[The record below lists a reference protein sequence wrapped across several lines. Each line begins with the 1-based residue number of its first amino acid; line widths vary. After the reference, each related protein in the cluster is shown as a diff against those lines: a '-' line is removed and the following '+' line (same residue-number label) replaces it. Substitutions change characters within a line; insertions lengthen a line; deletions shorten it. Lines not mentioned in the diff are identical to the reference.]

1 MNFEF
6 YYILS
11 FAIPICLLIGMPK
24 LLRAYSANE
33 RKFRVFLYVS
43 LILFAVSWYL
53 PSPLID
59 GQNTSFSTHF
69 VGGGMFTAFFWEY
82 IRRSLKLKIHLL
94 LDGFLL
100 FCLVSGL
107 GAINEIFELVAVL
120 GDFYTITLTDTSY
133 DIFANTLGASL
144 VWLGIVITSHSRRSQ

>member
-1 MNFEF
+1 MDFEF

-11 FAIPICLLIGMPK
+11 SVIPIGLLIGTPR
-24 LLRAYSANE
+24 LLRAYHVDE
-33 RKFRVFLYVS
+33 RKFRIFLYVS
-43 LILFAVSWYL
+43 LILFAVSWYV
-53 PSPLID
+53 PSPLIA

-69 VGGGMFTAFFWEY
+69 IGGGMFTAFFWEY
-82 IRRSLKLKIHLL
+82 IRRSLNLKIHLL

-120 GDFYTITLTDTSY
+120 GNFYTIPLDDTSY
-133 DIFANTLGASL
+133 DIFANTLGAAL
-144 VWLGIVITSHSRRSQ
+144 VWLGIVITSHAYRSR

>member
-11 FAIPICLLIGMPK
+11 IVIPIGLLIGTPR
-24 LLRAYSANE
+24 LLRAYHVDE
-33 RKFRVFLYVS
+33 RRFRIFLYVS
-43 LILFAVSWYL
+43 LILFAISWYL

-59 GQNTSFSTHF
+59 GQNTSFSTHV

-82 IRRSLKLKIHLL
+82 IRRSLNLHIHLL

-120 GDFYTITLTDTSY
+120 GNFYTITLTDTSY
-133 DIFANTLGASL
+133 DIFANTLGASV
-144 VWLGIVITSHSRRSQ
+144 VWLGIVITSHTYRSR